1 MQLLRCTKKLQKE
14 MGLKQDDLTLLEPPF
29 SFLGSWHANLLYI
42 ERKKCVL
49 FVNDKTLFNFLVPD
63 VPRSQIRKLGIVF
76 LKYLGCIISDEG
88 FEPAIK
94 ERILEEYSEIGY
106 APTTSK
112 RILGSM
118 NDLAD
123 HYKFHVIAGGGVH
136 GCNLPEII
144 RSLNRMPMGAIG
156 YKFSLEALKELYG
169 LPEKHTN

>member
-1 MQLLRCTKKLQKE
+1 

-42 ERKKCVL
+42 ERKKCLL

-63 VPRSQIRKLGIVF
+63 VPRSQIKNLGTVF
-76 LKYLGCIISDEG
+76 LRYLGGIISDEG
-88 FEPAIK
+88 FEPAIQ

-106 APTTSK
+106 ALTTSK
-112 RILGSM
+112 RVLGSM
-118 NDLAD
+118 NDLAN
-123 HYKFHVIAGGGVH
+123 HYKYHVIDGGGVH

-156 YKFSLEALKELYG
+156 YKLSLEALKELYG

>member
-1 MQLLRCTKKLQKE
+1 MPLLRCTKKLQKE

-42 ERKKCVL
+42 ERRKCVL

-63 VPRSQIRKLGIVF
+63 LPRSQILKLGTVF
-76 LKYLGCIISDEG
+76 LKYLECIISDEG
-88 FEPAIK
+88 FDPAIK
-94 ERILEEYSEIGY
+94 ERILGEYSEIGY

-118 NDLAD
+118 NDLAY
-123 HYKFHVIAGGGVH
+123 HYKHHVIAGGGAH

-156 YKFSLEALKELYG
+156 YQFSLEALKELYG
-169 LPEKHTN
+169 LPTERPY